1 MKRIAQLLNLLAL
14 LALVALAGPRLEQAA
29 FEAELLE
36 RTVAEEREPGLAN
49 LTPPCLS
56 PAEPAG
62 QGGARKEG
70 SERELGNGADGDVER
85 FDPALPD
92 SLALLEGERHARV
105 RGVQQ
110 PHLRVNG
117 AADAFGARC

>member
-1 MKRIAQLLNLLAL
+1 MKRIAQLLNVLAL
-14 LALVALAGPRLEQAA
+14 LALIALAGPRLEQAA

-36 RTVAEEREPGLAN
+36 RTVAEERGLGLADA
-49 LTPPCLS
+49 TPPCLS

-62 QGGARKEG
+62 PGGARKESG
-70 SERELGNGADGDVER
+70 ERELSGTDGDVER
-85 FDPALPD
+85 FVPVLPD
-92 SLALLEGERHARV
+92 TLALLEGERHARF
-105 RGVQQ
+105 RGVRQ

>member
-1 MKRIAQLLNLLAL
+1 MKRIALLLNLLAL
-14 LALVALAGPRLEQAA
+14 LALVALAGPRLEQVA

-36 RTVAEEREPGLAN
+36 RTVAEERGPSLVDE
-49 LTPPCLS
+49 TPPCLA

-62 QGGARKEG
+62 PGGARKEG
-70 SERELGNGADGDVER
+70 NERELGGADGDVER
-85 FDPALPD
+85 FVPGLPETP
-92 SLALLEGERHARV
+92 ALLEGERHARV